1 MAIVNARRARADR
14 YKWIERLSRRLR
26 LDGDQW
32 HDGRL
37 VELSFRTGSQ
47 RTRKPAEVRLRVEI
61 YGDET
66 NARTRTPL
74 TITFGD
80 AQELISTVNLA
91 ELAGQA
97 DDQIAF
103 ARLKETSQTL
113 DLSIYLVGGH
123 VRVVA
128 GRLTVA
134 AHKAK
139 R

>member
-134 AHKAK
+134 APRAK